1 MLAVFSLRLALGMVA
16 TLLVLDPAQVNPRFF
31 RAHFQ
36 IALGIALAALL
47 FAHLA
52 ALLSVGLAVCLV
64 VGMVGATL
72 ASVVYAFEG
81 APTGRTLTVATTVA
95 FATGLALLGRAVE
108 TTAVENGRTAW
119 VQADNFTSAALL
131 GAAMT
136 AMLLGHSYLNAPT
149 MSIAPLVRSL
159 AVLGV
164 ALVPR
169 VAVAALGLWCWT
181 EAHPSASL
189 NGAML
194 LWLPVRWGVGLLG
207 PAVLAVLAW
216 QTARIRSTQSAT
228 GILYVVVILAFLGE
242 LTSMLLFRDAGYPM

>member
-1 MLAVFSLRLALGMVA
+1 MLAAFSLRLALGMIA
-16 TLLVLDPAQVNPRFF
+16 TLLVLNPAEVNPRFF

-52 ALLSVGLAVCLV
+52 GLQTVWFTASLIS
-64 VGMVGATL
+64 GLILATF

-81 APTGRTLTVATTVA
+81 APGGRTLTVLTTAA
-95 FATGLALLGRAVE
+95 FAVGLALLGPAVE
-108 TTAVENGRTAW
+108 TNAVENGRAAW
-119 VQADNFTSAALL
+119 VQADSFTSAALL
-131 GAAMT
+131 GASMT
-136 AMLLGHSYLNAPT
+136 AMLMGHSYLNAPT
-149 MSIAPLVRSL
+149 MSIAPLVRLL

-164 ALVPR
+164 TVLAR
-169 VAVAALGLWCWT
+169 AAAAGPGLWCWT
-181 EAHPSASL
+181 AANPSATL

-194 LWLPVRWGVGLLG
+194 LWLPVRWVVGLLG
-207 PAVLAVLAW
+207 PAVLAILAW

-228 GILYVVVILAFLGE
+228 GILYVVVILTFLGE